1 MHCFCATGSA
11 RSCDLRRDPRSALV
25 APVIKGNFQLPLVFD
40 IGATAAFA
48 LTGAF
53 SGARRGYD
61 VVGVFFL
68 AAATA
73 LGGGLIRDGIFLRRG
88 IPLAIENPLYLI
100 TVVVSCTVGLLLAKR
115 MRRFERWIVFGDALG
130 LGAYAVV
137 GAQMT
142 LQAGRGITSALLI
155 GVLNAVGG
163 GLLRDVLAREEPF
176 VFKPGEA
183 YALVALIGA
192 ACFVLLAAVLQ
203 VNVKTAALVAIAFT
217 FSLRLLVV
225 RYKWRTHPVALPP
238 DV

>member
-1 MHCFCATGSA
+1 LS
-11 RSCDLRRDPRSALV
+11 
-25 APVIKGNFQLPLVFD
+25 PVIKGNFQLPLVFD

-53 SGARRGYD
+53 AGARRGYD
-61 VVGVFFL
+61 MVGVFFL

-100 TVVVSCTVGLLLAKR
+100 TVVVACTVGLLLAKR

-142 LQAGRGITSALLI
+142 LQAGLGITSALLI

-192 ACFVLLAAVLQ
+192 ACFVLLAALLQ
-203 VNVKTAALVAIAFT
+203 VNVKRAALIAIAFT

-225 RYKWRTHPVALPP
+225 RYKWRTHPVSLPP